1 MNIEFL
7 SYLNTKREHVKQAY
21 VKKNFKD
28 IMERKNHFTEKF
40 EFEVKLE

>member
-7 SYLNTKREHVKQAY
+7 LYLNTKGARKTSVSE
-21 VKKNFKD
+21 KNFKD